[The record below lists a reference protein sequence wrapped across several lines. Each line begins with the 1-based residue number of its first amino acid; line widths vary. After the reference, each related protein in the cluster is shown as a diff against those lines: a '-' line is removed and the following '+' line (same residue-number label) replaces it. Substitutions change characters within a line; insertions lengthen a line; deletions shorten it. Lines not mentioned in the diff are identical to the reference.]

1 MTDALQSRWQRHVA
15 DQKAGRPSFLSQPP
29 LLSGEWSPDAFV
41 KVLDKLEARPPVAF
55 VLISD
60 GLSEKCVFFPAGG
73 LRLTSV
79 GLRRGKAL
87 HDELRAHPSYE
98 PGHN

>member
-1 MTDALQSRWQRHVA
+1 MSEARSTERFKRESASYEDIVS
-15 DQKAGRPSFLSQPP
+15 KPP